1 MQYRCKLNI
10 LLYGTWLNG
19 HPDFFSFQFI
29 HPFIVCFLFYISSKV
44 LIINMI
50 YLYCKFYH
58 FGFKFRI
65 VEMSYFQP
73 RATQRPATPA
83 GHVGL
88 GIGENGSRPF
98 LTAPVF
104 GLLL

>member
-1 MQYRCKLNI
+1 
-10 LLYGTWLNG
+10 
-19 HPDFFSFQFI
+19 
-29 HPFIVCFLFYISSKV
+29 
-44 LIINMI
+44 MI
-50 YLYCKFYH
+50 YLYCKFYN
-58 FGFKFRI
+58 FGFKFRV

-98 LTAPVF
+98 LTVPVF

>member
-1 MQYRCKLNI
+1 M
-10 LLYGTWLNG
+10 
-19 HPDFFSFQFI
+19 SF
-29 HPFIVCFLFYISSKV
+29 
-44 LIINMI
+44 
-50 YLYCKFYH
+50 
-58 FGFKFRI
+58 
-65 VEMSYFQP
+65 FQP

-104 GLLL
+104 GFCYKFSLDSESTAQWLTSR

>member
-1 MQYRCKLNI
+1 M
-10 LLYGTWLNG
+10 
-19 HPDFFSFQFI
+19 
-29 HPFIVCFLFYISSKV
+29 
-44 LIINMI
+44 IINMI
-50 YLYCKFYH
+50 YLFCKFYK

-65 VEMSYFQP
+65 VEMYFQP

>member
-1 MQYRCKLNI
+1 MVI
-10 LLYGTWLNG
+10 LIFLLK
-19 HPDFFSFQFI
+19 
-29 HPFIVCFLFYISSKV
+29 IVF
-44 LIINMI
+44 
-50 YLYCKFYH
+50 
-58 FGFKFRI
+58 

-88 GIGENGSRPF
+88 GIGENWSRPF

>member
-1 MQYRCKLNI
+1 M
-10 LLYGTWLNG
+10 
-19 HPDFFSFQFI
+19 FFIFI
-29 HPFIVCFLFYISSKV
+29 FSKV

-50 YLYCKFYH
+50 YLYCKFYN
-58 FGFKFRI
+58 FGFKFRV
-65 VEMSYFQP
+65 VEMSFFQP

-88 GIGENGSRPF
+88 EIGENGSRPF

-104 GLLL
+104 GPHLTLNLQLSG

>member
-1 MQYRCKLNI
+1 
-10 LLYGTWLNG
+10 
-19 HPDFFSFQFI
+19 
-29 HPFIVCFLFYISSKV
+29 
-44 LIINMI
+44 
-50 YLYCKFYH
+50 
-58 FGFKFRI
+58 
-65 VEMSYFQP
+65 MSYFQP

-104 GLLL
+104 GILL